1 MKKSSAGGR
10 REEKLLA
17 AQAQPGSETM
27 KKPWSPNPSQDNVPY
42 TANFTCFHE
51 REGEADLT
59 PDESE
64 EKKEREK
71 KHSSFT
77 LCNVCNIQ
85 LNSAAQ
91 AQIHYNGKS
100 HQKRLKQLS
109 NGNPKTDNGGT
120 CQSPALPALVRPPA
134 PALQPPLDIKPFLP
148 FPLDTAA
155 AVNLFPNFNAFQ
167 NKNMHISWPQFCSSV
182 LSKKMPGLALC
193 REDSKEMDPI
203 QKAVINHTFGV
214 PLPHRRKQIIS
225 CNICQLRFNSDSQA
239 AAHYKGTK
247 HAKKLKALEAMKN
260 KQKSVTTKDSAK
272 TTFTSIT
279 TNTINASSD
288 KTAGNTIEAPAIST
302 TTMVE
307 IRKSSVM
314 TTEITSKVEKLPTV
328 AASSSNTT
336 TCSSGE
342 TEEEKAKR
350 LLYCSLCK
358 VAVNSASQLEAHNSG
373 TKHKTMLEARN
384 GSGTIKAFPRA
395 GVKGKGPINKG
406 NTGLQNKTFHCEI
419 CDVHVNSETQLKQ
432 HISSRRHKDR
442 AAGKPPKPKY
452 SPYNK
457 LQKGTHPLGV
467 KLVFSKE
474 PSKPM
479 APRILPNPLAAAAAA
494 AAVAVNSP
502 FSLRTAPPATLFQT
516 SALPPAL
523 LRPAPGPIRTTHT
536 PVLFAPY

>member
-59 PDESE
+59 PDDSE

-155 AVNLFPNFNAFQ
+155 AVNLFPNFNA
-167 NKNMHISWPQFCSSV
+167 
-182 LSKKMPGLALC
+182 
-193 REDSKEMDPI
+193 MDPI

-302 TTMVE
+302 TTTVE

-328 AASSSNTT
+328 AASSSTTTT

>member
-1 MKKSSAGGR
+1 MR
-10 REEKLLA
+10 
-17 AQAQPGSETM
+17 
-27 KKPWSPNPSQDNVPY
+27 
-42 TANFTCFHE
+42 
-51 REGEADLT
+51 
-59 PDESE
+59 
-64 EKKEREK
+64 
-71 KHSSFT
+71 
-77 LCNVCNIQ
+77 NIM
-85 LNSAAQ
+85 
-91 AQIHYNGKS
+91 YF
-100 HQKRLKQLS
+100 
-109 NGNPKTDNGGT
+109 GGT
-120 CQSPALPALVRPPA
+120 CQSPALPALVRPSA
-134 PALQPPLDIKPFLP
+134 PSLQPSLDLKPFLP

-155 AVNLFPNFNAFQ
+155 AVNLFPNFNA
-167 NKNMHISWPQFCSSV
+167 
-182 LSKKMPGLALC
+182 
-193 REDSKEMDPI
+193 MDPI

-225 CNICQLRFNSDSQA
+225 CNTCQLRFNSDSQA

-279 TNTINASSD
+279 TNTINANSD
-288 KTAGNTIEAPAIST
+288 KTVFKTDSTTETPAIST
-302 TTMVE
+302 TPAVT
-307 IRKSSVM
+307 IRKSSVTM
-314 TTEITSKVEKLPTV
+314 TEITSKVEKFPST
-328 AASSSNTT
+328 ATSSSVN
-336 TCSSGE
+336 SLGE

-467 KLVFSKE
+467 KLIFSKE
-474 PSKPM
+474 AAKPG
-479 APRILPNPLAAAAAA
+479 APRILPNPLVAAAAA
-494 AAVAVNSP
+494 AAVAVTSP

-516 SALPPAL
+516 SALPPSL

>member
-1 MKKSSAGGR
+1 MR
-10 REEKLLA
+10 
-17 AQAQPGSETM
+17 
-27 KKPWSPNPSQDNVPY
+27 
-42 TANFTCFHE
+42 
-51 REGEADLT
+51 
-59 PDESE
+59 
-64 EKKEREK
+64 
-71 KHSSFT
+71 
-77 LCNVCNIQ
+77 NIM
-85 LNSAAQ
+85 
-91 AQIHYNGKS
+91 YF
-100 HQKRLKQLS
+100 
-109 NGNPKTDNGGT
+109 GGT

-134 PALQPPLDIKPFLP
+134 PPLQPSLDIKPFLP

-155 AVNLFPNFNAFQ
+155 AVNLFPNFNA
-167 NKNMHISWPQFCSSV
+167 
-182 LSKKMPGLALC
+182 
-193 REDSKEMDPI
+193 MDPI

-225 CNICQLRFNSDSQA
+225 CNICQLRFNSDNLPKTTNEYQLTLRESQA

-260 KQKSVTTKDSAK
+260 KQKSVPAKDSAK

-279 TNTINASSD
+279 TNAINTSSD
-288 KTAGNTIEAPAIST
+288 KT
-302 TTMVE
+302 
-307 IRKSSVM
+307 
-314 TTEITSKVEKLPTV
+314 
-328 AASSSNTT
+328 
-336 TCSSGE
+336 
-342 TEEEKAKR
+342 
-350 LLYCSLCK
+350 
-358 VAVNSASQLEAHNSG
+358 G

-457 LQKGTHPLGV
+457 LQKGAHPLGV

-474 PSKPM
+474 PSKPL

-502 FSLRTAPPATLFQT
+502 FSLRTAPAATLFQP

>member
-1 MKKSSAGGR
+1 
-10 REEKLLA
+10 
-17 AQAQPGSETM
+17 
-27 KKPWSPNPSQDNVPY
+27 
-42 TANFTCFHE
+42 F
-51 REGEADLT
+51 
-59 PDESE
+59 
-64 EKKEREK
+64 
-71 KHSSFT
+71 
-77 LCNVCNIQ
+77 
-85 LNSAAQ
+85 
-91 AQIHYNGKS
+91 
-100 HQKRLKQLS
+100 RLFVHV
-109 NGNPKTDNGGT
+109 GGT

-134 PALQPPLDIKPFLP
+134 PPLQPSLDIKPFLP

-155 AVNLFPNFNAFQ
+155 AVNLFPNFNA
-167 NKNMHISWPQFCSSV
+167 
-182 LSKKMPGLALC
+182 
-193 REDSKEMDPI
+193 MDPI

-279 TNTINASSD
+279 TNTINTSSD
-288 KTAGNTIEAPAIST
+288 KTELTAVLGRSLDHLDDYALKINREYENIHFVKETIQEN
-302 TTMVE
+302 
-307 IRKSSVM
+307 
-314 TTEITSKVEKLPTV
+314 
-328 AASSSNTT
+328 SNDPP
-336 TCSSGE
+336 SGE
-342 TEEEKAKR
+342 EKKPQNHKPNKSKA
-350 LLYCSLCK
+350 
-358 VAVNSASQLEAHNSG
+358 AVLEASFLPKGYYWEHG

-395 GVKGKGPINKG
+395 GVKGKGPVNKG

-502 FSLRTAPPATLFQT
+502 FSLRTAPAATLFQT

>member
-1 MKKSSAGGR
+1 MPGPGRRAAAGRKMKGSAGGR
-10 REEKLLA
+10 REKLLGSPK
-17 AQAQPGSETM
+17 AQLGRASACAQDG
-27 KKPWSPNPSQDNVPY
+27 
-42 TANFTCFHE
+42 
-51 REGEADLT
+51 
-59 PDESE
+59 ESE
-64 EKKEREK
+64 AEFLPDDFEEKPERGK
-71 KHSSFT
+71 KHNNFT

-109 NGNPKTDNGGT
+109 NGMVKSDNGGT

-134 PALQPPLDIKPFLP
+134 PPLQPSLDIKPFLP

-155 AVNLFPNFNAFQ
+155 AVNLFPNFNA
-167 NKNMHISWPQFCSSV
+167 
-182 LSKKMPGLALC
+182 
-193 REDSKEMDPI
+193 MDPI

-225 CNICQLRFNSDSQA
+225 CNVCQLRFNSDSQA

-260 KQKSVTTKDSAK
+260 KQKSVTAKDSAK

-279 TNTINASSD
+279 TNTINTSSD
-288 KTAGNTIEAPAIST
+288 KTDSTTGTPAIST
-302 TTMVE
+302 TTTVE

-314 TTEITSKVEKLPTV
+314 TTEITSKVEKSPTT
-328 AASSSNTT
+328 ATGNSSCPST
-336 TCSSGE
+336 E

-358 VAVNSASQLEAHNSG
+358 VAVNSTSQLEAHNSG

-384 GSGTIKAFPRA
+384 GSGTIKAFPRV
-395 GVKGKGPINKG
+395 GVKGKGPVNKG

-432 HISSRRHKDR
+432 
-442 AAGKPPKPKY
+442 
-452 SPYNK
+452 
-457 LQKGTHPLGV
+457 V

-474 PSKPM
+474 PSKPL

-502 FSLRTAPPATLFQT
+502 FSLRTAPAATLFQT
-516 SALPPAL
+516 SAVPPAL
-523 LRPAPGPIRTTHT
+523 LRPAPGPIRTAHT